1 MNGSSADFTL
11 IRANRLFDGSGSQ
24 PVESAA
30 LLIEG
35 KQVRAV
41 GRQAEVRAP
50 DGAEVSVV
58 DYGDATV
65 LPGLVDAHTHMMAP
79 GDGTRGDDVALEDDD
94 MLLLRAAK
102 NARHALHSG
111 VTTARENGAKH
122 RVGFSLKE
130 GIRRGLA
137 SGPRMVISGRP
148 VTMTGGHMWYCGSEA
163 DGEAAVRHE
172 VRSLIKEGADFI
184 KIMATGGSTRT
195 SFNNLP
201 SYTVAELRVAHE
213 EAHRFGKLT
222 AAHCANAAGVANAL
236 EAGIDM
242 IIHCVFEDEFG
253 RYEWRQ
259 DLADQL
265 AAAGAWVNPTLHVM
279 RAGIEAAEADMKED
293 GATPQRAA
301 ALAES
306 KRSLEN
312 RMEATGRLAGMGVHV
327 TAGSD
332 SPWSYYAP
340 GLFVHEIGILAES
353 GLSNAQAIISAT
365 SGAATSVG
373 AGDDAGLL
381 APGRQ
386 ADVLVVDGDPLRDLN
401 KLWQV
406 REVFQAG
413 QRVERGVK

>member
-1 MNGSSADFTL
+1 MTNPPTDFT
-11 IRANRLFDGSGSQ
+11 IVKASRLLDGSGGA
-24 PVESAA
+24 PLASASV
-30 LLIEG
+30 LLQGQEI
-35 KQVRAV
+35 QAI
-41 GRQAEVRAP
+41 GRQSEVRAP
-50 DGAEVSVV
+50 DGASVLEL
-58 DYGDATV
+58 DYGDATI

-79 GDGTRGDDVALEDDD
+79 GDGTLGDDVALDDDD

-137 SGPRMVISGRP
+137 SGPEMVISGRP

-163 DGEAAVRHE
+163 DGEDEVRKE

-184 KIMATGGSTRT
+184 KIMATGGSTRS
-195 SFNNLP
+195 SFDNLA
-201 SYTVAELRVAHE
+201 SYTVAELRAAHDE
-213 EAHRFGKLT
+213 SHRFGKLT

-265 AAAGAWVNPTLHVM
+265 AAAGAWVNPTLHVV
-279 RAGIEAAEADMKED
+279 RAGIESAEADLKENGSSPQKIEALD
-293 GATPQRAA
+293 AT
-301 ALAES
+301 
-306 KRSLEN
+306 KRSLDN
-312 RMEATGRLAGMGVHV
+312 RMEATGRLAKMGVHV

-332 SPWSYYAP
+332 SPWSHYAP
-340 GLFVHEIGILAES
+340 GLFVHEIEILAES
-353 GLSNAQAIISAT
+353 GLTNAEAVVSAT

-373 AGDDAGLL
+373 AGDRAGSLS
-381 APGRQ
+381 Q
-386 ADVLVVDGDPLRDLN
+386 AKPADLIVVEGDPLSDLST
-401 KLWQV
+401 LWNIKD
-406 REVFQAG
+406 VFKTG
-413 QRVERGVK
+413 QRIERGVL

>member
-1 MNGSSADFTL
+1 MIPTPPFIILRAD
-11 IRANRLFDGSGSQ
+11 RLFDGSGKTPLQ
-24 PVESAA
+24 SAA
-30 LLIEG
+30 LLIDNG
-35 KQVRAV
+35 TVRTI
-41 GRQAEVRAP
+41 GRQSAVRAP
-50 DGAEVSVV
+50 DGATVTEL
-58 DYGDATV
+58 DYGDATI

-79 GDGTRGDDVALEDDD
+79 GDGTLGDDVAKDDDD

-137 SGPRMVISGRP
+137 SGPEMVISGRP
-148 VTMTGGHMWYCGSEA
+148 LTMTGGHMWYCGSEA
-163 DGEAAVRHE
+163 DGEAEVRHE

-184 KIMATGGSTRT
+184 KIMATGGSTRS
-195 SFNNLP
+195 SFANLP
-201 SYTVAELRVAHE
+201 SYTVGELSAAHD

-236 EAGIDM
+236 DAGIDM

-265 AAAGAWVNPTLHVM
+265 AAAGAWVNPTLHVV
-279 RAGIEAAEADMKED
+279 RAGIESAEARIREHGSTPRQVSALD
-293 GATPQRAA
+293 AT
-301 ALAES
+301 
-306 KRSLEN
+306 KRSLEQ
-312 RMEATGRLAGMGVHV
+312 RMEATGRLAQMGVHV

-332 SPWSYYAP
+332 SPWSHYAP
-340 GLFVHEIGILAES
+340 GLFVYEIEILAES
-353 GLSNAQAIISAT
+353 GLSNADAIVSAT

-373 AGDDAGLL
+373 AGERAGTL
-381 APGRQ
+381 AEGRP
-386 ADVLVVDGDPLRDLN
+386 ADIVVVDGDPLTDLGRLWNVRD
-401 KLWQV
+401 
-406 REVFQAG
+406 VFKRG
-413 QRVERGVK
+413 ERVERGVL

>member
-1 MNGSSADFTL
+1 MTTTPRFTIIRVDRL
-11 IRANRLFDGSGSQ
+11 IDGSGA
-24 PVESAA
+24 PPLESAA
-30 LLIEG
+30 VLLENSTI
-35 KQVRAV
+35 KSV
-41 GRQAEVRAP
+41 GSQSEVRAP
-50 DGAEVSVV
+50 DGATVTEL

-79 GDGTRGDDVALEDDD
+79 GDGTLGDDVAKDDDD

-137 SGPRMVISGRP
+137 SGPSMVISGRP
-148 VTMTGGHMWYCGSEA
+148 LTMTGGHMWYCGSEA
-163 DGEAAVRHE
+163 DGEAEVRKE

-184 KIMATGGSTRT
+184 KIMATGGSTRS
-195 SFNNLP
+195 SFDNLA
-201 SYTVAELRVAHE
+201 SYTVAELRTAHD
-213 EAHRFGKLT
+213 EAHRFNKLT

-236 EAGIDM
+236 DAGIDM

-265 AAAGAWVNPTLHVM
+265 AAADAWVNPTLHVM
-279 RAGIEAAEADMKED
+279 RAGIESTEARLKEH
-293 GATPQRAA
+293 GSTPRQVA
-301 ALAES
+301 ALDAN
-306 KRSLEN
+306 KRNLEH
-312 RMEATGRLAGMGVHV
+312 RMEATGRLAKMGVHV

-332 SPWSYYAP
+332 SPWSHYAP
-340 GLFVHEIGILAES
+340 GLFVSEIEILAES
-353 GLSNAQAIISAT
+353 GLTNTEAIVSAT

-373 AGDDAGLL
+373 AGERAGALE
-381 APGRQ
+381 PGRP
-386 ADVLVVDGDPLRDLN
+386 ADVLVVEGNPLTDLSQLWKVRD
-401 KLWQV
+401 
-406 REVFQAG
+406 VFKAG
-413 QRVERGVK
+413 ERIERGVL

>member
-1 MNGSSADFTL
+1 MTSTSRFTL
-11 IRANRLFDGSGSQ
+11 IRADRLFDGSGSQ
-24 PVESAA
+24 PTPSAA

-35 KQVRAV
+35 SEIRAI
-41 GRQAEVRAP
+41 GSQSEVRAP
-50 DGAEVSVV
+50 DGAPLTEL
-58 DYGDATV
+58 DYGDATI

-79 GDGTRGDDVALEDDD
+79 GDGTLGDDVAKDDDD

-137 SGPRMVISGRP
+137 SGPNMVISGRP

-163 DGEAAVRHE
+163 DGEAEVRKE

-195 SFNNLP
+195 SFDNLP
-201 SYTVAELRVAHE
+201 SYTVAELRTAHE

-242 IIHCVFEDEFG
+242 IIHCVFEDQFG

-265 AAAGAWVNPTLHVM
+265 ASAAAWVNPTLHVV
-279 RAGIEAAEADMKED
+279 RAGIESAEEEMKES
-293 GATPQRAA
+293 GSTPEQVA
-301 ALAES
+301 ALDAT
-306 KRSLEN
+306 KRSLEH
-312 RMEATGRLAGMGVHV
+312 RMEATGRLAEMGVHV

-332 SPWSYYAP
+332 SPWSHYAP
-340 GLFVHEIGILAES
+340 GLFVHEIEILAES
-353 GLSNAQAIISAT
+353 GLSNSDALVSAT

-373 AGDDAGLL
+373 AGEKAGALQV
-381 APGRQ
+381 GRT
-386 ADVLVVDGDPLRDLN
+386 ADVVVVEGDPLQDLSQ
-401 KLWQV
+401 LWKVQD
-406 REVFQAG
+406 VFKSG
-413 QRVERGVK
+413 ERIERGVL

>member
-1 MNGSSADFTL
+1 MSERTQFTIVRAD
-11 IRANRLFDGSGSQ
+11 RLLDGSGGA
-24 PVESAA
+24 PLPSAA
-30 LLIEG
+30 VLIEG
-35 KQVRAV
+35 DTVRMVGKQSD
-41 GRQAEVRAP
+41 VRAP
-50 DGAEVSVV
+50 DGAVVSEIN
-58 DYGDATV
+58 YENATI

-79 GDGTRGDDVALEDDD
+79 GDGTLGDDVAKDDDD

-102 NARHALHSG
+102 NARYALHSG

-137 SGPRMVISGRP
+137 SGPDMVISGRP

-163 DGEAAVRHE
+163 DGESEVRKE

-184 KIMATGGSTRT
+184 KIMATGGSTRS
-195 SFNNLP
+195 SFANLP
-201 SYTVAELRVAHE
+201 SYTVAELSAAHE

-222 AAHCANAAGVANAL
+222 AAHCANAAGVERAL

-265 AAAGAWVNPTLHVM
+265 AKAGAWVNPTLHVV
-279 RAGIEAAEADMKED
+279 RAGIESAEEEMRENGSTAQKIADLD
-293 GATPQRAA
+293 AT
-301 ALAES
+301 
-306 KRSLEN
+306 KRSLDY
-312 RMEATGRLAGMGVHV
+312 RMEATGKLAKMGVHV

-332 SPWSYYAP
+332 SPWSHYLP
-340 GLFVHEIGILAES
+340 GLFVKEIEILAES
-353 GLSNAQAIISAT
+353 GLTNAEALVSAT

-373 AGDDAGLL
+373 AGEKAGSLL
-381 APGRQ
+381 EGRP
-386 ADVLVVDGDPLRDLN
+386 ADLLVVDGNPLADLSV
-401 KLWQV
+401 LWDIKD
-406 REVFQAG
+406 VFKSG
-413 QRVERGVK
+413 KRVERGVL

>member
-1 MNGSSADFTL
+1 MTTTPSFTL
-11 IRANRLFDGSGSQ
+11 LRADRLFDGSGNAPSR
-24 PVESAA
+24 SAA
-30 LLIEG
+30 ILIESG
-35 KQVRAV
+35 TIRAI
-41 GRQAEVRAP
+41 GAHSEVRAP
-50 DGAEVSVV
+50 DGAPVNEI
-58 DYGDATV
+58 DYGDATI

-79 GDGTRGDDVALEDDD
+79 GDGTLGDDVAKDDDD

-137 SGPRMVISGRP
+137 SGPDMVISGRP
-148 VTMTGGHMWYCGSEA
+148 LTMTGGHMWYCGSEA
-163 DGEAAVRHE
+163 DGEDAVRNE

-184 KIMATGGSTRT
+184 KIMATGGSTRS
-195 SFNNLP
+195 SFANLP
-201 SYTVAELRVAHE
+201 SYTVGELSAAHE

-222 AAHCANAAGVANAL
+222 AAHCSNAAGVTNAL

-265 AAAGAWVNPTLHVM
+265 AAAGAWVNPTLHVV
-279 RAGIEAAEADMKED
+279 RAGIESTEARLREH
-293 GATPQRAA
+293 GSTPQQVA
-301 ALAES
+301 ALDAT
-306 KRSLEN
+306 KRSLEQ
-312 RMEATGRLAGMGVHV
+312 RMEATGRLAKMGVHV

-332 SPWSYYAP
+332 SPWSHYAP
-340 GLFVHEIGILAES
+340 GLFVHEIEILAES
-353 GLSNAQAIISAT
+353 GLTNADAIVSAT

-373 AGDDAGLL
+373 TGDKAGTL
-381 APGRQ
+381 AVGRP
-386 ADVLVVDGDPLRDLN
+386 ADVVVVSGDPLANLGQ
-401 KLWQV
+401 LWQV
-406 REVFQAG
+406 RDVFKRG
-413 QRVERGVK
+413 ERVERGVL

>member
-1 MNGSSADFTL
+1 MPIHPDFTIL
-11 IRANRLFDGSGSQ
+11 RAHRLFDGTGAR
-24 PVESAA
+24 PIESAA
-30 LLIEG
+30 VLIE
-35 KQVRAV
+35 K
-41 GRQAEVRAP
+41 GRVSAIGHASEIHEP
-50 DGAEVSVV
+50 DGAHVEIF
-58 DYGDATV
+58 DYSEATI

-79 GDGTRGDDVALEDDD
+79 GDGTLGDDVAKEDDD

-148 VTMTGGHMWYCGSEA
+148 LTMTGGHMWYCGSEA
-163 DGEAAVRHE
+163 DGEAEVRKEVRH
-172 VRSLIKEGADFI
+172 LIKEGADFI
-184 KIMATGGSTRT
+184 KIMATGGSTRS
-195 SFNNLP
+195 SFANLA
-201 SYTVAELRVAHE
+201 SYTVAELRTAHD
-213 EAHRFGKLT
+213 EAHRFGKMT

-253 RYEWRQ
+253 NYEWRQ

-265 AAAGAWVNPTLHVM
+265 AAAGAWVNPTLHVV
-279 RAGIEAAEADMKED
+279 RAGIWSAEEDIRHTGGTTQEVARIDAA
-293 GATPQRAA
+293 
-301 ALAES
+301 

-312 RMEATGRLAGMGVHV
+312 RMEATGRLAKMGVHV

-332 SPWSYYAP
+332 SPWSHYAP
-340 GLFVHEIGILAES
+340 GLFVHEVEILAES
-353 GLSNAQAIISAT
+353 GLSNSEALVSAM

-373 AGDDAGLL
+373 MGEHAGTL
-381 APGRQ
+381 AVGKQ
-386 ADVLVVDGDPLRDLN
+386 ADVLVVDGDPLRDLSQ
-401 KLWQV
+401 LWKV
-406 REVFQAG
+406 RDVFQAG
-413 QRVERGVK
+413 RRVERGVL

>member
-1 MNGSSADFTL
+1 MPSHSNFAI
-11 IRANRLFDGSGSQ
+11 IRANRLFDGSGSR
-24 PVESAA
+24 PLESAA
-30 LLIEG
+30 VLLEG
-35 KQVRAV
+35 TRIRAV
-41 GRQAEVRAP
+41 GRQWEIQEP
-50 DGAEVSVV
+50 DGAHAEVFE
-58 DYGDATV
+58 YGDATI

-79 GDGTRGDDVALEDDD
+79 GDGTLGDDVAKDDDD
-94 MLLLRAAK
+94 MLLLQAVK
-102 NARHALHSG
+102 NARHALHNG

-130 GIRRGLA
+130 GIRRRLA
-137 SGPRMVISGRP
+137 VGPRMVVSGRP

-195 SFNNLP
+195 SFGHLP
-201 SYTVAELRVAHE
+201 SYTVTELSAAHD

-222 AAHCANAAGVANAL
+222 AAHCANAAGVENAL

-259 DLADQL
+259 DLADRL
-265 AAAGAWVNPTLHVM
+265 AAAGAWVNPTLHVV
-279 RAGIEAAEADMKED
+279 RAGIHAAETHIRQT
-293 GATPQRAA
+293 GGTPQEIASLDA
-301 ALAES
+301 S

-312 RMEATGRLAGMGVHV
+312 RMEATGRLAKMGVHV

-332 SPWSYYAP
+332 SPWSHYAP
-340 GLFVHEIGILAES
+340 GLFVHEVEILAEA
-353 GLSNAQAIISAT
+353 GLSNADALVSAT

-373 AGDDAGLL
+373 VGGEAGLL
-381 APGRQ
+381 AEGRQ
-386 ADVLVVDGDPLRDLN
+386 ADVLVVDGNPLEDLAQLWKVRD
-401 KLWQV
+401 
-406 REVFQAG
+406 VFLAG
-413 QRVERGVK
+413 QRVQRGVA

>member
-1 MNGSSADFTL
+1 MANFSTFTL
-11 IRANRLFDGSGSQ
+11 MRADRLFDGSGKP

-30 LLIEG
+30 VLLQGDKI
-35 KQVRAV
+35 VAV
-41 GRQAEVRAP
+41 GRQSEIAAP
-50 DGAEVSVV
+50 DGATAQVV
-58 DYGDATV
+58 DYGRATI

-79 GDGTRGDDVALEDDD
+79 GDGTLGDDVARDDDD

-102 NARHALHSG
+102 NARHALRSG

-130 GIRRGLA
+130 GIRRGLVT
-137 SGPRMVISGRP
+137 GPDMVISGRP
-148 VTMTGGHMWYCGSEA
+148 ITVTGGHMWYCGSEA
-163 DGEAAVRHE
+163 DGETEIRKE

-184 KIMATGGSTRT
+184 KIMATGGSTRS
-195 SFNNLP
+195 SFDNMP
-201 SYTVAELRVAHE
+201 SYSVAELSAAHD

-222 AAHCANAAGVANAL
+222 AAHCSNAAGVKNAL

-265 AAAGAWVNPTLHVM
+265 AAANAWVNPTLHVV
-279 RAGIEAAEADMKED
+279 RAGIKAAEEQIRES
-293 GATPQRAA
+293 GATRERVARLDA
-301 ALAES
+301 T

-312 RMEATGRLAGMGVHV
+312 RMDATGRLAKMGVHV

-332 SPWSYYAP
+332 SPWSHYAP
-340 GLFVHEIGILAES
+340 GLFVHEIEILADS
-353 GLSNAQAIISAT
+353 GLSNSDALVSAT

-373 AGDDAGLL
+373 TGDSAGLL
-381 APGRQ
+381 EPGRP
-386 ADVLVVDGDPLRDLN
+386 ADVLVVEGNPLEDLRQLWKILDVVKDGKRQHEWL
-401 KLWQV
+401 
-406 REVFQAG
+406 
-413 QRVERGVK
+413 

>member
-1 MNGSSADFTL
+1 MPQETAFRI
-11 IRANRLFDGSGSQ
+11 IRADRLLDGSGGTPLS
-24 PVESAA
+24 SAA
-30 LLIEG
+30 VLIEG
-35 KQVRAV
+35 DTVRTVGKQS
-41 GRQAEVRAP
+41 EVRAP
-50 DGAEVSVV
+50 DGAQVTEI
-58 DYGDATV
+58 DYHDATI

-79 GDGTRGDDVALEDDD
+79 GDGTLGDDVAKDDDD

-137 SGPRMVISGRP
+137 SGPDMVISGRP

-163 DGEAAVRHE
+163 DGEIEVRKE

-184 KIMATGGSTRT
+184 KIMATGGSTRS
-195 SFNNLP
+195 SFANLP
-201 SYTVAELRVAHE
+201 SYTVAELSAAHE
-213 EAHRFGKLT
+213 EAHKFGKLT

-265 AAAGAWVNPTLHVM
+265 AAAGAWVNPTLHVV
-279 RAGIEAAEADMKED
+279 RAGIESAEED
-293 GATPQRAA
+293 IRENDSTPEKVTSLDAT
-301 ALAES
+301 
-306 KRSLEN
+306 KRSLDY
-312 RMEATGRLAGMGVHV
+312 RMEATGRLAKMGVHV

-332 SPWSYYAP
+332 SPWSHYAP
-340 GLFVHEIGILAES
+340 GLFVKEIEILAES
-353 GLSNAQAIISAT
+353 GLTNSEAVVSAT

-373 AGDDAGLL
+373 AGERAGSILEGRPADLL
-381 APGRQ
+381 
-386 ADVLVVDGDPLRDLN
+386 VIDGDPLDDLSMLWNIRD
-401 KLWQV
+401 
-406 REVFQAG
+406 VFKAG
-413 QRVERGVK
+413 ARVERGVL